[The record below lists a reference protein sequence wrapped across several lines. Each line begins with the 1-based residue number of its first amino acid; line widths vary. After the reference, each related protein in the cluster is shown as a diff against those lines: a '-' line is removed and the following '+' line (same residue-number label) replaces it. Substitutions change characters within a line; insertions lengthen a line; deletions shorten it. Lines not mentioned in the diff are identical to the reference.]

1 MLLPTPLLDGRL
13 VERENRFRARVRLD
27 GSEVLAHVPNPGR
40 TVELLYPGARVL
52 LTPRPEP
59 GRRTAYDLILAYTV
73 DDILVSL
80 DTRFPSRLF
89 GEAMAAGR
97 IRPLADYRV
106 ARAEI
111 PFGASRLDFA
121 LTPRDG
127 AASPLP
133 PCLVEVKSST
143 YVMDGLGLWPDA
155 PSLRGQRHV
164 RELAD
169 AVAQGYRAAIVWF
182 VQRPDARC
190 LTPNRAVDAG
200 FGAALDAAQAAGVEA
215 YAYTCR
221 VTRASI
227 EVADLIPV
235 I

>member
-1 MLLPTPLLDGRL
+1 MRLPAPLLDGVL
-13 VERENRFRARVRLD
+13 VERENRFRARVRLENSD
-27 GSEVLAHVPNPGR
+27 VLAHVPNPGR

-59 GRRTAYDLILAYTV
+59 GRRTAYDLILAYTAENL
-73 DDILVSL
+73 LVSL
-80 DTRFPSRLF
+80 DTRLPSRLF
-89 GEAMAAGR
+89 AEAMAAGR
-97 IRPLADYRV
+97 IAPLADYRV
-106 ARAEI
+106 ARAETR
-111 PFGASRLDFA
+111 FGSSRLDFA
-121 LTPRDG
+121 LTPRDD
-127 AASPLP
+127 APPTLP
-133 PCLVEVKSST
+133 PGLVEVKSST
-143 YVMDGLGLWPDA
+143 YVVNGLGLWPDA

-169 AVAQGYRAAIVWF
+169 AVAQGYRAAVVWF

-190 LTPNRAVDAG
+190 LTPNRAVDG
-200 FGAALDAAQAAGVEA
+200 RFGAALDAARAAGVEA

-221 VTRASI
+221 VTRDSV

>member
-1 MLLPTPLLDGRL
+1 MRLPSPLLDGIL

-27 GSEVLAHVPNPGR
+27 TSEVLAHVPNPGR

-52 LTPRPEP
+52 LTPRSEP
-59 GRRTAYDLILAYTV
+59 GRRTAYDLILAYTEENV
-73 DDILVSL
+73 LVSL

-89 GEAMAAGR
+89 SEAMEVGR
-97 IRPLADYRV
+97 IAPLAAYRV
-106 ARAEI
+106 ERAETK
-111 PFGASRLDFA
+111 FGTSRLDFA
-121 LTPRDG
+121 LTPRQD
-127 AASPLP
+127 AAPDLP

-143 YVMDGLGLWPDA
+143 YVINGMGLWPDA

-190 LTPNRAVDAG
+190 LTPNRAVDPR
-200 FGAALDAAQAAGVEA
+200 FGEALDAARAAGVEA

-221 VTRASI
+221 VTRKRV
-227 EVADLIPV
+227 EVAAAIPV